1 MKVSARLRA
10 LRECLGLTQPEA
22 AIKFHI
28 PLPSWKSNEKG
39 PSEPGAG
46 ALRNLANGGVNI
58 HWLLTGEGEPLLEKE
73 RKLNFGQTHAEL
85 GAEVMKEYNLN
96 ESIQKRSSELS
107 SDLSN
112 GEYLPENHQ
121 EQLSVPEDF
130 ASSGRDTAEAVWSD
144 FALVPV
150 YDVQA
155 SAGHGSLVESE
166 LQTGQLAFKKS
177 WLKEKGLQ
185 VGHLAIIT
193 AKGDSMEQTIC
204 DGDTLLVDT
213 RVDRIIDD
221 SIYIIQADSHLIV
234 KRLQQDFDG
243 SVFVISDNPRYE
255 KRHLNPEQA
264 KNLKI
269 AGRVCWYGHEI

>member
-1 MKVSARLRA
+1 MQTWTERDMNIKNVQVNKPNLDNLAENFDDRIELLIDIAGSGSEFARKCKVSNSVVAKWRRGETDPSRKRL
-10 LRECLGLTQPEA
+10 L
-22 AIKFHI
+22 AIAKAFDVD
-28 PLPSWKSNEKG
+28 LY
-39 PSEPGAG
+39 
-46 ALRNLANGGVNI
+46 
-58 HWLLTGEGEPLLEKE
+58 WLLDGIGEMHPYRLESKGDPRICTYNNLQE
-73 RKLNFGQTHAEL
+73 SMPVVRLEQQQDAEITDDW
-85 GAEVMKEYNLN
+85 N
-96 ESIQKRSSELS
+96 
-107 SDLSN
+107 
-112 GEYLPENHQ
+112 
-121 EQLSVPEDF
+121 DF
-130 ASSGRDTAEAVWSD
+130 S
-144 FALVPV
+144 LIPV

-213 RVDRIIDD
+213 RVDKIIDD
-221 SIYIIQADSHLIV
+221 SIYIVQADHHLIV